1 MKRIVTLMTLI
12 IGSHVHALEA
22 KHNRA
27 TRPCKER
34 EPMVKHEGA
43 ALRLFGRWGCP
54 SAVAVAILGGLLVA
68 ATAGPAAAQFD
79 SGSSGIH
86 GAFPPVPQGG
96 MPADAYY
103 IVWNVRT
110 GTVRYCSTYTLG
122 TGLDQCDSNSATNVV
137 AQIPNIPQGGLT
149 TGVYEFTDVDIPSL
163 NGSRFVVPVN
173 YSPTLPL
180 TILAG
185 DLTIASGAQIYVSG
199 GPGKFALTGSSA
211 GFSVAGGSGGPGG
224 FDGGASG
231 NGGGTPS
238 SGAAGFGPAGG
249 DGGQVNASLTAS
261 TFGVPAS
268 AGPLNPSL
276 TPLTGGSGGGGGAG
290 IAPGALGCETNIVG
304 FGGGSGGG
312 GGGGLLLA
320 ASGRIT
326 FASNAVIHAEGGNG
340 GANTNTGC
348 RLYGGGGAGGNVRI
362 VAQQFTGAGVIYV
375 GGGVHYDGSVPR
387 ATGGFVRI
395 ETGSNTF
402 TGIIDGA
409 AGGSFISFPTAPI
422 PVTQPLLR
430 ITSVAGSAAPASPSA
445 TLTAPDITFANPISS
460 PVTVQIA
467 ASNVPLGTAVTIKVV
482 PATGAPTTATS
493 AGLAGSVA
501 SSTASATVTLPPG
514 AGVITAT
521 ATFNAADLSAAL
533 FPGGLPMLNGQPPQH
548 VEVAA
553 MADGTSRTYLVAAG
567 GARFELGRGLR

>member
-1 MKRIVTLMTLI
+1 
-12 IGSHVHALEA
+12 
-22 KHNRA
+22 
-27 TRPCKER
+27 
-34 EPMVKHEGA
+34 MVKHEGT

-54 SAVAVAILGGLLVA
+54 SAVTVAILGGLLVV
-68 ATAGPAAAQFD
+68 ATAGPAAAQFN

-96 MPADAYY
+96 MPSDGYY

-110 GTVRYCSTYTLG
+110 GTVRYCTIYTLG
-122 TGLDQCDSNSATNVV
+122 TGLDQCDNNSPTNVV

-185 DLTIASGAQIYVSG
+185 DISIAGGGNQGTHIYLNG
-199 GPGKFALTGSSA
+199 WPGKYVPAGSSA

-231 NGGGTPS
+231 NGGATPS

-249 DGGQVNASLTAS
+249 DGGQVNAGSLAS
-261 TFGVPAS
+261 TNGAPAS

-276 TPLTGGSGGGGGAG
+276 TPLSGGSGGGGAAG
-290 IAPGALGCETNIVG
+290 IAPGALGCESNVVG
-304 FGGGSGGG
+304 WGGGSGGG

-326 FASNAVIHAEGGNG
+326 LAAGAMIHADGGNG
-340 GANTNTGC
+340 GANNSTGC
-348 RLYGGGGAGGNVRI
+348 RLYGGGGAGGSVRI
-362 VAQQFTGAGVIYV
+362 VAQQFTGGGAIYV
-375 GGGVHYDGSVPR
+375 GGGVHSDSSAPR

-395 ETGSNTF
+395 ETGLNTF
-402 TGIIDGA
+402 TGTIDSA

-422 PVTQPLLR
+422 PVTQPLLH

-445 TLTAPDITFANPISS
+445 TLTAPDITFANPINS
-460 PVTVQIA
+460 PVTVQIT

-533 FPGGLPMLNGQPPQH
+533 FPGGLPMINGQPPQH
-548 VEVAA
+548 VEVTA
-553 MADGTSRTYLVAAG
+553 MADGTSRTYLVAAS
-567 GARFELGRGLR
+567 GARFEWGRGLR

>member
-1 MKRIVTLMTLI
+1 
-12 IGSHVHALEA
+12 
-22 KHNRA
+22 
-27 TRPCKER
+27 
-34 EPMVKHEGA
+34 MVKHEGT

-54 SAVAVAILGGLLVA
+54 SAVTVAILGGLLVA
-68 ATAGPAAAQFD
+68 AAAGPAAAQFN

-86 GAFPPVPQGG
+86 GAFPPVPEGG
-96 MPADAYY
+96 MPSDGYY

-110 GTVRYCSTYTLG
+110 GTVRYCNVYTLG

-163 NGSRFVVPVN
+163 NGNRFVVPVN

-185 DLTIASGAQIYVSG
+185 DITISGGHSQGTHIYVSG
-199 GPGKFALTGSSA
+199 WPGRLVPAGSSA

-249 DGGQVNASLTAS
+249 DGGQATAS
-261 TFGVPAS
+261 SLASALGAPAS

-276 TPLTGGSGGGGGAG
+276 TPLAGGSGGGGAAG
-290 IAPGALGCETNIVG
+290 VAPGALGCEANVVG

-326 FASNAVIHAEGGNG
+326 LANGAYIHAEGGIG
-340 GANTNTGC
+340 GYNASTVC
-348 RLYGGGGAGGNVRI
+348 RLWGGGGAGGSVRI
-362 VAQQFTGAGVIYV
+362 VAQQFTGAGIIYL
-375 GGGVHYDGSVPR
+375 GGGYR
-387 ATGGFVRI
+387 ADNGNRGAGGFVRI

-402 TGIIDGA
+402 AGTIDGA
-409 AGGSFISFPTAPI
+409 SGGSFIGFPTAPI

-533 FPGGLPMLNGQPPQH
+533 FPGGLPMINGQPPQH
-548 VEVAA
+548 VEVTAIS
-553 MADGTSRTYLVAAG
+553 DGTSRTYLVAAG